1 MIAVRALARD
11 RSDARASAAS
21 LASDPYDEYHAWIQ
35 REDRRNMT
43 RINETVT
50 RHRLGGTSFYDDYV
64 IRGAG
69 LPFERLFF
77 QTRDALD
84 KVTEELA
91 YERKDRD
98 YELECHIEWM
108 DFDCIDALIIAEHKL
123 PFKCRELQH
132 AQDEIAVLRMTVQEF
147 KNPLSV

>member
-1 MIAVRALARD
+1 
-11 RSDARASAAS
+11 
-21 LASDPYDEYHAWIQ
+21 
-35 REDRRNMT
+35 MT

-64 IRGAG
+64 TRGAG

-98 YELECHIEWM
+98 CDRACHVDWV
-108 DFDCIDALIIAEHKL
+108 DFDCIDALIIAKHKL
-123 PFKCRELQH
+123 SFKHRELQH
-132 AQDEIAVLRMTVQEF
+132 AQDEIAVLRMTVQEL
-147 KNPLSV
+147 KNPSSV